1 LPVPDF
7 IALIPARLASSRLPE
22 KPLADLAGVPMVVRV
37 ARQAGASGA
46 SRVVVCADDV
56 RILAACRQHGVESI
70 LTEVGHP
77 SGTDRLSEAAD
88 QLGLQASDVVVNVQA
103 DEPLIDPATIG
114 AVARLLQARPE
125 CDIATVAHPLRRLE
139 ELFDPNV
146 VKVVTDAAGLA
157 LLFSRAPIPWSREHF
172 AVAAGSAGGQ
182 ARLRAGRYGGQARRS
197 PQGEG
202 GSRAGDQWPADLQ
215 ALRHVGLYAY
225 RAGFLQRFRQ
235 LSPAPIERA
244 EKLEQLRAL
253 WHGSRIAVLQVD
265 ASLPPGVDTPEDL
278 TRVRALLAGA
288 AETVGAARSG

>member
-1 LPVPDF
+1 MPVPDF

-37 ARQAGASGA
+37 ARQAAASGA

-70 LTEVGHP
+70 LTGVGHP
-77 SGTDRLSEAAD
+77 SGTDRLSEAAE

-172 AVAAGSAGGQ
+172 AVAAGSA
-182 ARLRAGRYGGQARRS
+182 GGQARRS

>member
-37 ARQAGASGA
+37 ARQAAASGA

-56 RILAACRQHGVESI
+56 RILTACRQHGVESI
-70 LTEVGHP
+70 LTEIGHP
-77 SGTDRLSEAAD
+77 SGTDRLSEAAE

-157 LLFSRAPIPWSREHF
+157 LLFSRAPIPWSRENF
-172 AVAAGSAGGQ
+172 AVAPGSAGGH
-182 ARLRAGRYGGQARRS
+182 ARRS

-202 GSRAGDQWPADLQ
+202 GRPAGDQWPADLQ

-235 LSPAPIERA
+235 LSPAPIELA

-265 ASLPPGVDTPEDL
+265 ASLPPGVDTPQDL
-278 TRVRALLAGA
+278 ARVRALLAGA
-288 AETVGAARSG
+288 AEPVGVARSG

>member
-1 LPVPDF
+1 MPVPDF

-37 ARQAGASGA
+37 ARQAAASGA

-77 SGTDRLSEAAD
+77 SGTDRLSEAAE

-172 AVAAGSAGGQ
+172 AVAAGSAGG
-182 ARLRAGRYGGQARRS
+182 
-197 PQGEG
+197 
-202 GSRAGDQWPADLQ
+202 SRAGDQWPPDLQ

-278 TRVRALLAGA
+278 ARVRALLAGA

>member
-1 LPVPDF
+1 
-7 IALIPARLASSRLPE
+7 
-22 KPLADLAGVPMVVRV
+22 
-37 ARQAGASGA
+37 
-46 SRVVVCADDV
+46 
-56 RILAACRQHGVESI
+56 
-70 LTEVGHP
+70 
-77 SGTDRLSEAAD
+77 
-88 QLGLQASDVVVNVQA
+88 VVVNVQA

-182 ARLRAGRYGGQARRS
+182 ARRS
-197 PQGEG
+197 PRGEG
-202 GSRAGDQWPADLQ
+202 GSRAGDQWPPDLQ

-278 TRVRALLAGA
+278 ARVRALLAGA
-288 AETVGAARSG
+288 AEAVGAARSG

>member
-1 LPVPDF
+1 MPVPDF

-182 ARLRAGRYGGQARRS
+182 ARRS

-235 LSPAPIERA
+235 LSSDRTGREAGATAGSVAWVAHRGLA
-244 EKLEQLRAL
+244 SRCVAAA
-253 WHGSRIAVLQVD
+253 GSRYA
-265 ASLPPGVDTPEDL
+265 
-278 TRVRALLAGA
+278 
-288 AETVGAARSG
+288 